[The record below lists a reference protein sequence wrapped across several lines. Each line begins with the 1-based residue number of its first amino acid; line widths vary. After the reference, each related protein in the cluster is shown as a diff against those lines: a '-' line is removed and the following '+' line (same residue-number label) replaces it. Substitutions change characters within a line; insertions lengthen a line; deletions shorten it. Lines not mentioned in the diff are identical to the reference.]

1 MNSKPFLIDGLAIK
15 AKNTVIDI
23 GAFCGCQSRLAR
35 YLRDPFGQRHV
46 ATGRGALTPAELKEL
61 LTTLRTF
68 SSKRQIVYGAGDVES
83 IGQVKHLAS
92 ALWRLLRAAEPV
104 RRDTEPVIPDARLA
118 QLNLLRLNALSRAVR
133 VLTQFFPQAQSP
145 EKQSQANSAF
155 SPELAKMFRAAGVSR
170 GPWAHEIAWRILE
183 DWGALDRKPG
193 PKKVEVYTPVMAAA
207 GTSGAILWLRVRLF
221 QIDPPGSVVGQLIPD
236 LRRMALTEIDEDCLQ
251 AFQEVWNL
259 TELGRWMTGVWSLG
273 EKAPE
278 DFSKANQR
286 ISDASST
293 FTPQIGG
300 NSAQAAMLIALLAA
314 TGAPDTY
321 EPTDFT
327 RPNFCL
333 EPLSLQTAISAAVD
347 VQGSADSKPSV
358 SSIRGRLLQPV
369 GKLPDKAEAA
379 YKEGLDTIV
388 ICESQSVDDAPDLKE
403 ALAKTNEAR
412 KPVSAAGDYRGLW
425 VEHAKT
431 VDDAL
436 QILLQS
442 NKYLRAY
449 QANVEQQWKSNWLPD
464 SPSDNA
470 EKAATPVE

>member
-1 MNSKPFLIDGLAIK
+1 LAEK
-15 AKNTVIDI
+15 ATHGKLDVD
-23 GAFCGCQSRLAR
+23 AFCGCQSQLAHF
-35 YLRDPFGQRHV
+35 LRDPFGWHHAADQRGQLTPV
-46 ATGRGALTPAELKEL
+46 DLAKLLNTLKSLCSGTNFVYSKAAGKSTGRA
-61 LTTLRTF
+61 
-68 SSKRQIVYGAGDVES
+68 
-83 IGQVKHLAS
+83 KHLA
-92 ALWRLLRAAEPV
+92 AGLWWLLQAAQPIADGTIQNTNDSRLA
-104 RRDTEPVIPDARLA
+104 RRDALRNAVKELEKLFPSA
-118 QLNLLRLNALSRAVR
+118 QH
-133 VLTQFFPQAQSP
+133 T
-145 EKQSQANSAF
+145 EKQPEAKSGE
-155 SPELAKMFRAAGVSR
+155 SPELAEVFRVAGLPR
-170 GPWAHEIAWRILE
+170 GPWANEIAWRILE
-183 DWGALDRKPG
+183 DWGSLDRKPG
-193 PKKVEVYTPVMAAA
+193 PQQVPEIFTPVMAAENGA
-207 GTSGAILWLRVRLF
+207 TGAILWLKVRLF

-236 LRRMALTEIDEDCLQ
+236 LRRMALTEIHEDCLQ

-259 TELGRWMTGVWSLG
+259 TQLGRWMTGVWSLG

-449 QANVEQQWKSNWLPD
+449 QANVKQQWKSNWLPD